1 MPQTTD
7 ATSRRQ
13 RTIVTCGPVDIDL
26 IAEGSGRPV
35 VLLPSR
41 ARGSDDLDDVAGR
54 MAKAGFRVLRPQP
67 RGTGRSRGASSDV
80 GENVGMHD
88 LAHDVA
94 EIVRREAAGPAV
106 MIGHAFGSWVARM
119 LATDHPELVRG
130 IVLAAAA
137 SRNYPPGLRE
147 VVRVAGDTSQPRA
160 TRLAALQKGF
170 FAPGH
175 DPTPWLDGWWPE
187 AEKIQAAAT
196 ARTPAS
202 VYWSAG
208 TAPLLDLVAQH
219 DPFKP
224 EKSWYESRED
234 FGERATVTLIADAS
248 HALLPE
254 QPDAVVAAIVA
265 WIETLPT

>member
-1 MPQTTD
+1 MTTPD
-7 ATSRRQ
+7 RPTNRE

-26 IAEGSGRPV
+26 IAEGRGRPI

-41 ARGSDDLDDVAGR
+41 ARGSDDLDDVADR
-54 MAKAGFRVLRPQP
+54 LAKAGFRVLRPQP
-67 RGTGRSRGASSDV
+67 RGTGHSRGPTTD
-80 GENVGMHD
+80 VGMHD
-88 LAHDVA
+88 LARDVA
-94 EIVRREAAGPAV
+94 EVIGREAAGPAV
-106 MIGHAFGSWVARM
+106 IVGHAFGSWVARM

-147 VVRVAGDTSQPRA
+147 VVRAAGDTTQSRA
-160 TRLAALQKGF
+160 TRLAALRKGF

-175 DPTPWLDGWWPE
+175 DPTPWLDGWWAE
-187 AEKIQAAAT
+187 AEKIQSAAT
-196 ARTPAS
+196 ARTLAS
-202 VYWSAG
+202 VYWGAG

-254 QPDAVVAAIVA
+254 QPDAVVAAIVS
-265 WIETLPT
+265 WIERLPA